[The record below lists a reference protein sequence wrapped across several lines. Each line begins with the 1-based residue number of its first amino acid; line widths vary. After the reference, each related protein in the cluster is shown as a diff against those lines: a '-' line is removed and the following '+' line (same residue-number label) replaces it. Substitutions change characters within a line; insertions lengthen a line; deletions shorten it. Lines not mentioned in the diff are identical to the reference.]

1 MSHQPKAGFGVKPNA
16 PDELVTTEIHP
27 NPLQSRM
34 RAAALFSGVFSI
46 LVGIGVWVGWWAG
59 IESLKRVFPGLIA
72 MNPLTALCLMGGGA
86 ALLLEICGC
95 RRLACVLAAVI
106 LTVGLLKL
114 GAYIAGFNFPAD
126 GWFFR
131 DQLHLN
137 EPVPVNR
144 IAPNTALG
152 LVFLGYALLFPD
164 RMASRGMRHAE
175 YAAIALA
182 LVALLALV
190 GYIHE
195 VSWLYTVPARVP
207 MALHTSVAL
216 LVLAMG
222 VMFSCPD
229 RGLMQVVTSDG
240 ASGILLRR
248 MLPVMIPAYILA
260 GAFTNAWAAGSG
272 HRLAEQTAVYAMVCI
287 GFFCISIIWCAR
299 ALHRAEQER
308 QKAVDAM
315 RCMNAEIAQQAAH
328 MEAANAELESF
339 SYSVSHDLRAP
350 LRGISG
356 FAQALEEHAGSV
368 LDETSRGY
376 LERVRNASARM
387 STLIDDLLKLSRLTR
402 AEMKREDVDLSAL
415 AETVVDA
422 LRKAEPERVVEV
434 SIAPG
439 MRAFGDP
446 ALLRIL
452 LDNLLGNAWKFTANN
467 PAAKIELTSEAA
479 ENGHVVFHVR
489 DNGVGFDNRYG
500 HKLFGAFQRLH
511 SQEEFPGT
519 GVGLAT
525 VQRIVHRHL
534 GRVSADGAPGRG
546 AVFSFSLETSNP
558 SLPP

>member
-1 MSHQPKAGFGVKPNA
+1 MESVV
-16 PDELVTTEIHP
+16 PDLLVMTEIHSTR
-27 NPLQSRM
+27 LEFRV
-34 RAAALFSGVFSI
+34 RAAAVVSGVFA
-46 LVGIGVWVGWWAG
+46 IGLGFGAWVGWWAG
-59 IESLKRVFPGLIA
+59 IETLKRVFPGMIA
-72 MNPLTALCLMGGGA
+72 MNPLTALCVMGGGV
-86 ALLLEICGC
+86 ALLLEIRGSCGIA
-95 RRLACVLAAVI
+95 RGLAAVI
-106 LTVGLLKL
+106 LGVGLLKL
-114 GAYIAGFNFPAD
+114 ADYVTGFNFTAD
-126 GWFFR
+126 TWMFR
-131 DQLHLN
+131 DQLNVN
-137 EPVPVNR
+137 EPVPMNR

-164 RMASRGMRHAE
+164 RMSSRGMRHAE
-175 YAAIALA
+175 YAALALA

-190 GYIHE
+190 GYIHQ
-195 VSWLYTVPARVP
+195 VSWLYTIPSRVP
-207 MALHTSVAL
+207 TALHTSVAL

-222 VMFSCPD
+222 VMFARPD

-240 ASGILLRR
+240 ASGMLLRR
-248 MLPVMIPAYILA
+248 MLPVMIPAYIVA
-260 GAFTNAWAAGSG
+260 GAFINAWAAGEVR
-272 HRLAEQTAVYAMVCI
+272 RLAEQTAVYAVVCI
-287 GFFCISIIWCAR
+287 GIFCVSIIWCAH

-308 QKAVDAM
+308 LKALDAV
-315 RCMNAEIAQQAAH
+315 RSMNAELAQQAAR

-356 FAQALEEHAGSV
+356 FAQALEEHAGAA
-368 LDETSRGY
+368 LDETARGY

-387 STLIDDLLKLSRLTR
+387 SGLIDDLLKLSRLTR
-402 AEMKREDVDLSAL
+402 AEMKRETVNMSAL
-415 AETVVDA
+415 AETVVET
-422 LRKAEPERVVEV
+422 LRKAEPERSVEV
-434 SIAPG
+434 FIAPG
-439 MRAFGDP
+439 MWAFGDA

-452 LDNLLGNAWKFTANN
+452 LENLLGNAWKFTAKN
-467 PAAKIELTSEAA
+467 PEARIELTMETA
-479 ENGHVVFHVR
+479 ENGQSLFHVR

-546 AVFSFSLETSNP
+546 AIFSFSLETPNP

>member
-1 MSHQPKAGFGVKPNA
+1 MQP
-16 PDELVTTEIHP
+16 TR
-27 NPLQSRM
+27 LQSRM
-34 RAAALFSGVFSI
+34 RAAAVIAGVFAI
-46 LVGIGVWVGWWAG
+46 AVGIGVWAGWWAG
-59 IESLKRVFPGLIA
+59 IEVLKRVFPGMIA
-72 MNPLTALCLMGGGA
+72 MNPLTALCVTAGGV
-86 ALLLEICGC
+86 ALLLEIRGGCGIA
-95 RRLACVLAAVI
+95 RVLAAGI
-106 LTVGLLKL
+106 FAVGVLKL
-114 GAYIAGFNFPAD
+114 GAYAAGFNFPAD
-126 GWFFR
+126 AWMFR

-144 IAPNTALG
+144 IAPNTAMG
-152 LVFLGYALLFPD
+152 MVFLGYALLFPD
-164 RMASRGMRHAE
+164 RMSPRGMRHAE

-190 GYIHE
+190 GYIHQ
-195 VSWLYTVPARVP
+195 VSWLYTIPSRVP
-207 MALHTSVAL
+207 MALHTSIAL

-222 VMFSCPD
+222 VMFARPD

-240 ASGILLRR
+240 ASGMLLRR
-248 MLPVMIPAYILA
+248 MLPVMIPAYIVA
-260 GAFTNAWAAGSG
+260 GAFTNAWAASG
-272 HRLAEQTAVYAMVCI
+272 PHRLAEQTAVYAVVCI
-287 GFFCISIIWCAR
+287 GFFCVSIIWCAR

-308 QKAVDAM
+308 SKALDAV
-315 RCMNAEIAQQAAH
+315 RSMNAELAQQAAR

-356 FAQALEEHAGSV
+356 FAQALEEHAGSA
-368 LDETSRGY
+368 LDATARGY

-387 STLIDDLLKLSRLTR
+387 SGLIDDLLKLSRLTR
-402 AEMKREDVDLSAL
+402 AEMKWEAVDLSAL

-422 LRKAEPERVVEV
+422 LRKAEPERAVEV

-439 MRAFGDP
+439 MRAFGDA

-452 LDNLLGNAWKFTANN
+452 LDNLLGNAWKFTAKN
-467 PAAKIELTSEAA
+467 PGAKIELTMETG
-479 ENGHVVFHVR
+479 ENGQSIFHVR

-558 SLPP
+558 SLPA